1 MKSIKPG
8 LPAGLI
14 VNADDLGIHP
24 SINDGIFSAHRYGI
38 VTSATMLMT
47 TPYVGETVCKVRC
60 GTLPVGIHLSLTLGK
75 SAAGFGDVPDLAHE
89 NDDFR
94 WSSHQLLLGKFS
106 GKRQALVVQ
115 IRRELEAQLNLALDY
130 GLRPTHVDSHQHV
143 HMHPT
148 IFAIV
153 EELLPRYGIKRL
165 RYSREI
171 VSPRAVADLLQQRRY
186 LNLAKLALLRA
197 LSACVRPRLQTP
209 DRFFGV
215 LYSGLVTRKALT
227 TIIKRWSKPQS
238 FEVCIHPGF
247 PAPRGCASYPLA
259 NENEFISSGARR
271 LEHDLLVDP
280 AISQLIR
287 EQRLVLRGF
296 DGRPKEQ

>member
-47 TPYVGETVCKVRC
+47 TPYLAETIRKVRG

-75 SAAGFGDVPDLAHE
+75 SVAGIGEVADLAHE

-94 WSSHQLLLGKFS
+94 WSSHQLLLCKFVGK
-106 GKRQALVVQ
+106 KQALAVQ
-115 IRRELEAQLNLALDY
+115 IRRELEAQLSLALDY

-143 HMHPT
+143 HMNPT

-171 VSPRAVADLLQQRRY
+171 ASPKAIADLLRQGRY
-186 LNLAKLALLRA
+186 INLPKLALLRA
-197 LSACVRPRLQTP
+197 LSACLRPQLQTP

-215 LYSGLVTRKALT
+215 LYSGLVTREA
-227 TIIKRWSKPQS
+227 
-238 FEVCIHPGF
+238 
-247 PAPRGCASYPLA
+247 
-259 NENEFISSGARR
+259 
-271 LEHDLLVDP
+271 
-280 AISQLIR
+280 
-287 EQRLVLRGF
+287 
-296 DGRPKEQ
+296 